1 MADYN
6 YGVYIGRF
14 QPLHI
19 GHEHVIR
26 EALSKVETL
35 ILIVGSAFQA
45 RTPVNPFTFNERKEM
60 IRNVFRHEV
69 VTGRLI
75 ILPLRDY
82 QPDARWANELRRT
95 VNETVL
101 DHLSGR
107 GIRNHGLRDAT
118 IALTGYGKDASS
130 YYLDMFPEW
139 HSVQLTSQHGTIN
152 ASDIRIDYLRRLP
165 RLPHDAVPARILPWM
180 KEFTFSDSFKDL
192 VTEVD
197 TYQRNREEYGTG
209 PFLAADAL
217 VVHRGKI
224 LLVTRGKAIGRG
236 LLATPGGF
244 VESGE
249 TMLEAAK
256 RELKEETGLDLSAIE
271 HNLASQELADNPSRS
286 LRGRV
291 VSMMYMF
298 VIPNHVDLPAVAGG
312 DDAAHADWYYLDDL
326 RSDQFFEDHF
336 TLISNL
342 L

>member
-26 EALSKVETL
+26 EALNKVETL
-35 ILIVGSAFQA
+35 ILIVGSAYQA
-45 RTPVNPFTFNERKEM
+45 RTPINPFTFDERKEM
-60 IRNVFRHEV
+60 IESVFRHEV
-69 VTGRLI
+69 MSGRI
-75 ILPLRDY
+75 IIAPLRDY
-82 QPDARWANELRRT
+82 QPDYRWANELRKT
-95 VNETVL
+95 VNEAVL
-101 DHLSGR
+101 DHLNG
-107 GIRNHGLRDAT
+107 GGFRNHGLRDVT

-130 YYLDMFPEW
+130 YYLNMFPEW
-139 HSVQLTSQHGTIN
+139 NSVQLTAQHGTIN
-152 ASDIRIDYLRRLP
+152 ASDIRIEYLRRLP
-165 RLPHDAVPARILPWM
+165 RLPQDAVSARLLPWM
-180 KEFTFSDSFKDL
+180 KAFTFSDAFKNL
-192 VTEVD
+192 VAEVD

-249 TMLEAAK
+249 TFLEAAK
-256 RELKEETGLDLSAIE
+256 RELKEETGLDLSNIE
-271 HNLASQELADNPSRS
+271 HNLASHELADNPSRS

-298 VIPNHVDLPAVAGG
+298 VIPNHIDLPAVAGG
-312 DDAAHADWYYLDDL
+312 DDAAHADWYYFDDL
-326 RSDQFFEDHF
+326 GSDRFFEDHF